1 MKKIGI
7 IGHFGGNENFLDG
20 QTVKTKNLKSLLEN
34 YGGLETHCVD
44 TYLSRDHK
52 IRLLFKSLWCLVKC
66 KNIVILLSENGM
78 SFYLPFLY
86 YMNKIFHR
94 RVFHDII
101 GSELVAMTRENP
113 KLVKYLNALE
123 KNWFEYESGAKVLR
137 ELGVNNV
144 EVLPNCKKLEA
155 IAPESVAP
163 YTSADGSYTFCT
175 FSRVMRQK
183 GITDAINSV
192 AEINERRGKIV
203 ARLDIYGPIEDD
215 YKDELDELTAK
226 YADFVAY
233 RGMTKSHESVQT
245 LKQYYALLFPTKWH
259 GEGFPG
265 TILDC
270 YGSAIPV
277 LASDWNAN
285 KEIIVHGKTG
295 MIYPSEE
302 VKTLTETIEWA
313 LDNKDK
319 MDEMKHACRDEYEK
333 YTPEHISGIICSAIV
348 RE

>member
-1 MKKIGI
+1 
-7 IGHFGGNENFLDG
+7 
-20 QTVKTKNLKSLLEN
+20 
-34 YGGLETHCVD
+34 
-44 TYLSRDHK
+44 
-52 IRLLFKSLWCLVKC
+52 
-66 KNIVILLSENGM
+66 
-78 SFYLPFLY
+78 
-86 YMNKIFHR
+86 
-94 RVFHDII
+94 
-101 GSELVAMTRENP
+101 
-113 KLVKYLNALE
+113 
-123 KNWFEYESGAKVLR
+123 
-137 ELGVNNV
+137 
-144 EVLPNCKKLEA
+144 
-155 IAPESVAP
+155 
-163 YTSADGSYTFCT
+163 
-175 FSRVMRQK
+175 MRQK

-192 AEINERRGKIV
+192 AEINEKRGKIV
-203 ARLDIYGPIEDD
+203 ARLDIYGPVEDD

-226 YADFVAY
+226 YSDFVSY
-233 RGMTKSHESVQT
+233 CGVTDSHNSVQT
-245 LKQYYALLFPTKWH
+245 LCEYYALLFPTCWH

-270 YGSAIPV
+270 YASAIPV

-319 MDEMKHACRDEYEK
+319 MDQMKHSCREEYEK